1 MNSLLANPQQ
11 ILVVDDH
18 PVNQMVLTTMLAEL
32 NFGAETANSGIEAIQ
47 MIAEQNF
54 DMVFMDLQ
62 MPVMDGYETA
72 RQIRKHPNHRQT
84 PIIAI
89 TASTIDGQITR
100 QCQGLMDE
108 LLGKPFESVDLEK
121 LLTRWLV
128 KVTAIEPL
136 DCFNPSNNGAQAE
149 PNLLN
154 LSNLTALDRDSID
167 RLQATFSGAEQSSL
181 LELLEVFLDTFEMLY
196 QQLGKNLLS
205 GDLGAIRQTAHAL
218 KSSSGNVGALRF
230 MSISSDIEQLTQL
243 EQTDPIGAMAKPWSQ
258 IQQEYRLLLP
268 DLADLIAQLKK

>member
-1 MNSLLANPQQ
+1 MNSPLTNPHQ

-18 PVNQMVLTTMLAEL
+18 PVNQMVLTAMLAEL
-32 NFGAETANSGIEAIQ
+32 NFSAETANSGIEAVQ
-47 MIAEQNF
+47 MIAEHNF
-54 DMVFMDLQ
+54 DLIFMDLQ
-62 MPVMDGYETA
+62 MPVMDGYEAA

-89 TASTIDGQITR
+89 TASIIDSRITR

-108 LLGKPFESVDLEK
+108 LLGKPFESVDLEN

-128 KVTAIEPL
+128 KVTAIGPPGPL
-136 DCFNPSNNGAQAE
+136 TPPNSGAKAE
-149 PNLLN
+149 ARPLQLT
-154 LSNLTALDRDSID
+154 NLTALDRDSVD
-167 RLQATFSGAEQSSL
+167 RLQATFSGADQSSL